1 MFRQTEG
8 WWGVGGGRGHY
19 IHFGTAQ
26 LGKWVPNE
34 KV

>member
-8 WWGVGGGRGHY
+8 WWGVGGHY